1 MADRAV
7 NEMAPHHLPSFIP
20 GPDGSDPLFTV
31 IIVTMLLAF
40 LGIGILYLR
49 LHSLPEQLAHDS
61 GRSQFQLVAVL
72 GLLALFTHQN
82 IFWVAALLL
91 AIFIPPDFETPLN
104 SIADSLRRKKPGDV
118 PPEQPDPTPEAEVV
132 DHV

>member
-1 MADRAV
+1 MADTTI
-7 NEMAPHHLPSFIP
+7 NEIAPHHLPSFIP
-20 GPDGSDPLFTV
+20 GPDGSDPLFTI

-91 AIFIPPDFETPLN
+91 AIFIPPDYETPLN
-104 SIADSLRRKKPGDV
+104 SIANSLRKKKPDDE
-118 PPEQPDPTPEAEVV
+118 PPEQPDSAPEAEVADNV
-132 DHV
+132 